1 MTDGQPSPEAVANL
15 RISQVVNMQTSGV
28 VSSSLSPIS
37 VANRDAKLQKLGSTL
52 SSFREQLDQLTQDLK
67 QNAPSA
73 EATPTNADA
82 LVNALSELTAYLK
95 GLNSGVYKNQP
106 APESAATTGSTQ
118 PVSAA
123 PQATSTTAPQT
134 GTQSKTLLEKYQDI
148 KSAPDNASFYQVP
161 VEFGG
166 TQSNVSLDSYQYQN
180 WLRQVADGQDPNA
193 AALRLSGDGI
203 GTAVPRFETGF
214 SPLGYALGRGYIEP
228 NGTVSPDQTANA
240 TSSGA
245 SYLVGQSIKQAA
257 LNNIQSRLT
266 SLA

>member
-1 MTDGQPSPEAVANL
+1 
-15 RISQVVNMQTSGV
+15 MQTTGL
-28 VSSSLSPIS
+28 VSSSLTPVS
-37 VANRDAKLQKLGSTL
+37 VANREAKLQNLSSTL

-73 EATPTNADA
+73 AATPSQADS
-82 LVNALSELTAYLK
+82 LVNALSELTSYLK
-95 GLNSGVYKNQP
+95 GLNSGVYQNQSN
-106 APESAATTGSTQ
+106 PESAATTGTQ

-123 PQATSTTAPQT
+123 QQATNTAAPST
-134 GTQSKTLLEKYQDI
+134 GTQNKTLLEKYQDI

-166 TQSNVSLDSYQYQN
+166 VQSNVSLDSYQYQN

-214 SPLGYALGRGYIEP
+214 SPQGYALGRGYIEP

>member
-1 MTDGQPSPEAVANL
+1 MVIL
-15 RISQVVNMQTSGV
+15 RTSQVVNMQTSGL
-28 VSSSLSPIS
+28 VSSSLSSVS
-37 VANRDAKLQKLGSTL
+37 VANRDAKLQKLGNTL

-67 QNAPSA
+67 QNPPSA
-73 EATPTNADA
+73 EAAPSNADA
-82 LVNALSELTAYLK
+82 LVSALSELTNYLK
-95 GLNSGVYKNQP
+95 GLNTGVVQNKSS
-106 APESAATTGSTQ
+106 AESTTAATQ
-118 PVSAA
+118 QAA
-123 PQATSTTAPQT
+123 DTTAPQT
-134 GTQSKTLLEKYQDI
+134 GTQNKTLLEKYQDI

-166 TQSNVSLDSYQYQN
+166 VQSNVSLDSYQYQN

-214 SPLGYALGRGYIEP
+214 TPLGYALGHGYVEP
-228 NGTVSPDQTANA
+228 NGTASTDQTANA
-240 TSSGA
+240 SPSGV
-245 SYLVGQSIKQAA
+245 SYLVSQSIKQAA